1 VALAGADAARPG
13 PPRTTGQFHIR
24 LHRGETTMDVH
35 EVMNHARDAMTVKRV
50 FGDPYE
56 KDGVTVIPVASIM
69 GGAGAG
75 GGTGVGARP
84 EGASEEAGEA
94 GATGAAD
101 SGYGMG
107 YGLRATP
114 AGVYVIKD
122 GEVEWKP
129 ALDTSRV
136 AMRRTGVII
145 VALLVFRSIVRTLAK
160 R

>member
-1 VALAGADAARPG
+1 
-13 PPRTTGQFHIR
+13 
-24 LHRGETTMDVH
+24 MDVH

-84 EGASEEAGEA
+84 EGASEEAGA
-94 GATGAAD
+94 GTGDAGAAD

-136 AMRRTGVII
+136 AMRRAGVAI
-145 VALLVFRSIVRTLAK
+145 VGLLVLRSIIRTIAK

>member
-1 VALAGADAARPG
+1 
-13 PPRTTGQFHIR
+13 
-24 LHRGETTMDVH
+24 MDVD
-35 EVMNHARDAMTVKRV
+35 EVLNHARDAMTVKRV

-56 KDGVTVIPVASIM
+56 KEGVVVIPVANVM

-75 GGTGVGARP
+75 GGPGVGAQP
-84 EGASEEAGEA
+84 ASAGEEAVGEGAR
-94 GATGAAD
+94 D

-114 AGVYVIKD
+114 AGVYVIKG

-129 ALDTSRV
+129 ALDMNRLTLQR
-136 AMRRTGVII
+136 AGVTIA
-145 VALLVFRSIVRTLAK
+145 ALLILRSVIRTLAK

>member
-1 VALAGADAARPG
+1 
-13 PPRTTGQFHIR
+13 
-24 LHRGETTMDVH
+24 MDVQ
-35 EVMNHARDAMTVKRV
+35 EVLNHAREAMTVKRV

-56 KDGVTVIPVASIM
+56 KEGLTVIPVANVM

-75 GGTGVGARP
+75 GGSGVGAKP
-84 EGASEEAGEA
+84 EGASEEAVGK
-94 GATGAAD
+94 GAAD

-107 YGLRATP
+107 YGLRASP

-129 ALDTSRV
+129 ALDTNRLTLQRAGV
-136 AMRRTGVII
+136 AI
-145 VALLVFRSIVRTLAK
+145 VALLVLRSIIRTLAK

>member
-1 VALAGADAARPG
+1 
-13 PPRTTGQFHIR
+13 
-24 LHRGETTMDVH
+24 MDVN

-56 KDGVTVIPVASIM
+56 KDGVTVIPVASVM

-75 GGTGVGARP
+75 GGTGVGPRT
-84 EGASEEAGEA
+84 GSASEEAGA
-94 GATGAAD
+94 KGAAD

-129 ALDTSRV
+129 ALDTSRLALRRACV
-136 AMRRTGVII
+136 AI

>member
-1 VALAGADAARPG
+1 MDAK
-13 PPRTTGQFHIR
+13 
-24 LHRGETTMDVH
+24 
-35 EVMNHARDAMTVKRV
+35 EVLEQARDAMTVKRV

-56 KDGVTVIPVASIM
+56 KDGLTVIPVANVM

-75 GGTGVGARP
+75 GGTGAGVRPAGADDEAAEDAA
-84 EGASEEAGEA
+84 EGAGE
-94 GATGAAD
+94 

-107 YGLRATP
+107 YGMRASP

-129 ALDTSRV
+129 ALDTNRL
-136 AMRRTGVII
+136 ALQRAGVMI
-145 VALLVFRSIVRTLAK
+145 VGLLVLRSIVRTIAK

>member
-1 VALAGADAARPG
+1 
-13 PPRTTGQFHIR
+13 
-24 LHRGETTMDVH
+24 MDLD

-56 KDGVTVIPVASIM
+56 KDGVTIIPVANVM

-75 GGTGVGARP
+75 GGPGAGARP
-84 EGASEEAGEA
+84 ASAGEPA
-94 GATGAAD
+94 IGGTVGEAVGEVAPD

-114 AGVYVIKD
+114 AGVYVIKA

-129 ALDTSRV
+129 ALDMNSLTLQR
-136 AMRRTGVII
+136 AGVVI
-145 VALLVFRSIVRTLAK
+145 VALLVLRSIIRTLAK